1 MSRQEPSE
9 RHCPKL
15 PKMTTENGTATGL
28 PSRVQ
33 YEAILSVTAF
43 KATEPRLI
51 QPVLVAD
58 PAGTGIFQKCFNVIL
73 YYRALVEGETG
84 WAFSGWIKE
93 SMGRAFTEQ
102 PLLCGRLR
110 RGEGGS
116 GGELE
121 IVSNDSGARLIEAR
135 IGVTLDEFLGSER
148 RADGEAE
155 LVHWKD
161 IDAQNPQFCPL
172 FYIQVTN
179 FQCGGYSIG
188 ISCSLLL
195 LDPIST
201 INLIKRWATIH
212 NDLNLIPGDN
222 APKKPIFYLSSTRR
236 SDSPLTSLSPSPCP
250 KTVQT
255 LVFKVNAAHAKAGSE
270 LSKALAL
277 LCTEEAEKKLENK
290 MGSRFAL
297 LVKEGSGIVT
307 AECVERSG
315 AVQVKT
321 EMAASEV
328 TLERLGLSGVTF
340 RRGNEPALVSH
351 WVASGDGFVM
361 VAPCGGGDD
370 GVPGFNVFVTIPRE

>member
-1 MSRQEPSE
+1 
-9 RHCPKL
+9 
-15 PKMTTENGTATGL
+15 MTTTDGTTTGS
-28 PSRVQ
+28 SRVQ
-33 YEAILSVTAF
+33 YETIQSVTAL
-43 KATEPRLI
+43 KVTEPRLTQSI
-51 QPVLVAD
+51 LATD

-73 YYRALVEGETG
+73 YYRARVEGETG
-84 WAFSGWIKE
+84 WAFAGWIKE
-93 SMGRAFTEQ
+93 SMGRALTEQ

-121 IVSNDSGARLIEAR
+121 IVSNDSGARIIEAK
-135 IGVTLDEFLGSER
+135 IGLTLDEFLGSGR

-161 IDAQNPQFCPL
+161 IDMQNPQFCPL

-179 FQCGGYSIG
+179 FLCGGYSIG

-195 LDPIST
+195 ADPIST

-222 APKKPIFYLSSTRR
+222 APNKPIFYLSNIKRTG
-236 SDSPLTSLSPSPCP
+236 SPSTSLAPSPSP

-255 LVFKVNAAHAKAGSE
+255 LVFKADAIDAKAGGSKLSE
-270 LSKALAL
+270 ALAL
-277 LCTEEAEKKLENK
+277 LCAEEAEKKLKHK
-290 MGSRFAL
+290 MGSKFAL
-297 LVKEGSGIVT
+297 LVKEESGNVK
-307 AECVERSG
+307 AESVEKSR
-315 AVQVKT
+315 AVQVKS
-321 EMAASEV
+321 EMAISEV
-328 TLERLGLSGVTF
+328 TLESLGLSGVAF

-351 WVASGDGFVM
+351 WVASPDGFVM
-361 VAPCGGGDD
+361 VAPCTDGD